1 MHDANPSSRPPVTQF
16 RPLHT
21 RIELDGTTS
30 EAQLTWTSSLELRA
44 SENDV
49 LRAFVRLVSL
59 VTIVDAGEAFCVQ
72 DTSRG
77 GYIWA
82 RAEDHLQN
90 DSYSFVP
97 YQDEIHTGFSIGP
110 GKAIQLH
117 IRDDQIQL
125 IAQAGKATQPGIDA
139 LGQML
144 QDIIRNLN
152 ESDSKDVTQWSQ
164 PSVLNIPSRERP
176 VTLLSNE
183 TQSAQPALLHTWFER
198 TVKDYPQRIAL
209 DFLTSFETEERTRYT
224 YQQVS
229 NSATALA
236 AKLHQAGSKSAATVR
251 TVAVAMGPC
260 PELYISYIAT
270 LKAGLAFCP
279 IPVDAPQD
287 RKDALL
293 ADLNPLVVLVAS
305 DLNGLRTNAEAI
317 SVNSFLEACDVEPEP
332 LSPLSVSE
340 DDAAYILY
348 TSGTTGMPKGVIVSH
363 IAAACTVSALSNH
376 YGFCPPDAPS
386 DQPVRW
392 FQGAAP
398 TFDISLFE
406 IFWTLSTGSTL
417 CCAPRHL
424 TMENIDRVVT
434 TLKADITNV
443 TPSFAS
449 LIDPSS
455 LSGLMVGGETLNTRL
470 LQDFSQYNPKAEDV
484 LAIPKGIY
492 NGYGPTEVTIYS
504 IAQAHV
510 PANQRGSV
518 IGSPLST
525 CGALII
531 NEQTKGLQPVP
542 MGATGELVLTG
553 PQVSRLGYLN
563 RPDETA
569 KAFVDDEKLGR
580 AYRTG
585 DRARIV
591 WNEQGEP
598 VIEFLG
604 RMSDDQVKLSGRRV
618 ELGEIESVLASKVE
632 SVQQT
637 LACVWKPQDGTSG
650 SEKVMSLV
658 VLDPKSTLDFET
670 VKSQCVDAARRHLP
684 DYMRPVRIIQVEALP
699 RSASGK
705 IDRKAAS
712 AYVRSTLQQLP
723 NGDHQ
728 TAETQAEALE
738 NAEDAELEAELVN
751 ILRTIVSDGST
762 VASSLTATTLL
773 IEAGVDSL
781 RAMRFLR
788 DIRKHWPELKHLQ
801 PSLSSLLDPEAS
813 IRSVFF
819 KSASSDKVKVQ
830 DRIADFA
837 SSHLAESLDKL
848 DGISKADVEM
858 VLPATSTQSQ
868 LAVSFAMDQRN
879 YISHT
884 VLPLKANVSSEA
896 LEKAVNAVLERHAIY
911 RCTFVA
917 CDDDLSPFAQ
927 VVLTP
932 GAWRKWTGS
941 SSRVVCRQGSTGNS
955 QQWLDRA
962 HEYLDF
968 GEQKLYHVQIIQD
981 DDDTSAGLLVISM
994 AHCICDGASLEVLQ
1008 SDIARE
1014 YAGLSPLARP
1024 SLYGAVLD
1032 WVSGLSV
1039 ETDKHWKDSLRD
1051 WEALSFHALS
1061 GNNVKTSAP
1070 GISTDYQH
1078 AMVQYTS
1085 DIQWQKLEAKSRKL
1099 GASPLSV
1106 LQASW
1111 SLLLRILSEANT
1123 EDIVFGSVLSGQN
1136 EAVHAPTFSVV
1147 PCRVPLPDQQTIS
1160 ELTNLLISSS
1170 RLAQSRR
1177 NLSFGVFETLPY
1189 NTALALQAYSPP
1201 EAVPG
1206 QSEDAP
1212 WTEVRSPAIRY
1223 DFDIFAEVFP
1233 ATASHNTQSD
1243 TVLFKVTYRD
1253 DALSET
1259 SAQVI
1264 VKQFAALTEK
1274 LLDSQANDLVHALPA
1289 RLHRNLLSAEG
1300 TIPLPTED
1308 PVEKARQEKERVEVL
1323 HAQFENQAAAT
1334 PDLLALSFYQ
1344 SLDASPVNLTYSEL
1358 DARANGLANILR
1370 EEDVE
1375 VIPICMQRSV
1385 ELYVSIL
1392 AILKAGSAW
1401 SPIDETSPIQR
1412 RTSLI
1417 ARTQGKVLLTTTD
1430 CYHLVEP
1437 CLAHESLAGVRVILV
1452 DQYADNKTS
1461 VRPEP
1466 RRSRQGSIGG
1476 QDLAYL
1482 IWTSGTTGEPKGV
1495 MVQHYAAAN
1504 AMRDLQV
1511 QVEHDDKMGQVRT
1524 LQLSAY
1530 SFDVF
1535 VQDLFYTWGLAG
1547 NLISGTRELVLG
1559 TFTEFINKTRPTH
1572 AHLTPSF
1579 GASIDVEEIKGS
1591 TLQFVTFI
1599 GEKLTEDVAEAWAAP
1614 EITTKAYNTYGPAE
1628 NAVVSTM
1635 RQFFGK
1641 SRDQAKAANVGFPL
1655 TPCTAYVV
1663 REVVDPKDTNKKR
1676 WDLVPRYG
1684 VGELALGGAQVA
1696 KGYLNNEAKTTKSFI
1711 QGGEGIDERIYLTGD
1726 MVRLNDHGFE
1736 FLGRNDDL
1744 VKITGI
1750 RIELSEISAACAIV
1764 KDEEPAIEHV
1774 ETLYLPRPEASGG
1787 DTNHKVV
1794 VTFVSVKKEGVDT
1807 AKIRTQ
1813 VFQKAREVLPS
1824 YMVPGHV
1831 VVLDTTMPRTASN
1844 KVDRKALQ
1852 SIYNSSDLNVL
1863 AGRDATATESV
1874 AKVEWSEDQLSVVT
1888 AIAENFHVPLE
1899 PLDPNDSLAGLGF
1912 SSLQVTKLAWT
1923 LRRQMKCTVGVLDL
1937 MRCQTLG
1944 ELVDVVV
1951 RSINKTKDSQQIEK
1965 VPETSWVSSVQDKLT
1980 ESLHGDLR
1988 PSNTS
1993 YILPATP
2000 VQESLL
2006 VETMVEPGAYWSHR
2020 LFDLGHLGEVDTA
2033 RLEAAWTAAASHLD
2047 ILRTVFAPLSQLN
2060 VNDKSAKD
2068 SSSGQW
2074 AREHGVN
2081 AAILQLIVDKPVVRW
2096 TTLQNADAETLA
2108 SLAKQLQLELAPV
2121 SSSNP
2126 PWAVT
2131 FSEGDSKMML
2141 SMHHALHDGESSR
2154 MLLEVVANFYRH
2166 PEQRSTSQA
2175 LQMADG
2181 MKLGLLPSAS
2191 QRDEAY
2197 SAWNKRLNGLVEA
2210 DGPLNAP
2217 FPDLT
2222 GSRQKP
2228 ERTIFSSKA
2237 TIPAELL
2244 KSPAGLPDLPRLVQS
2259 AFGCIL
2265 AAVLELKTVVLGQTV
2280 TQRVLHPD
2288 LGRVVGPAMATL
2300 PFVVRTHASTA
2311 EELWAEMARDASSLS
2326 QLAHSLHPVDIKK
2339 MINEGSGD
2347 SHAPFPALFV
2357 YHPATDG
2364 DDVIDPGLEVFHEYG
2379 QALSLNVEHPMA
2391 LNIFEADSIIELT
2404 GDSRSISQAMLD
2416 LMLEQI
2422 LAQARAMLDN
2432 PKVPLG
2438 QLNNYMGRELVSVVG
2453 ESITLVGTE
2462 IARNPAELVTKQAT
2476 EHPDWIAVEE
2486 IYLEEDSDGDDQ
2498 ITTTTLTY
2506 RELEVLVNAIASKLI
2521 SHAAN
2526 VQPDDVV
2533 ALYLGR
2539 DPKSLAAILAIFKCG
2554 YIYLPIDG
2562 GLPAA
2567 RKQLLVRDANAKLII
2582 TTEDLVGDLNLDSE
2596 SDPPAVFLPEGADE
2610 LNIISAWPDTV
2621 SSQPPATGDGG
2632 YLLYTSG
2639 STGRPKG
2646 VRVTNESLLHYIA
2659 AMTKRLIEANAD
2671 TANLGG
2677 IGKYLNVASR
2687 AFDTHLTSMFAAWHL
2702 GFRSSIGKD
2711 RDGIFASLQQVI
2723 NEVKITHMGSVPS
2736 VLFQLGLRLKDVP
2749 SMRVL
2754 TFGGEKA
2761 SHELFEQL
2769 NTGNPDAALMNFY
2782 GPTEATVGC
2791 MSHIVGHHSNARNLG
2806 LPLPGLEALLL
2817 VSGEGDKKIVARKG
2831 QPGEFCIAG
2840 PQVAVGYLDR
2850 PEENAKGFQY
2860 TTLLG
2865 GGEKRIYRTG
2875 DIMRMMHDG
2884 TVEFLGRR
2892 DQQTKIRGQ
2901 RFEIGEVEAFVKKVV
2916 AEQGSLDVAAAVVE
2930 QRLIGFL
2937 ARKKS
2942 ALLKTEL
2949 DAEPEL
2955 ISHPSQPLQAV
2966 VTAVEQACQQGL
2978 PAFMVPEMAWVSRIP
2993 YLVASGKVDTKL
3005 LIKLGKDFLTSQSE
3019 PQVISDPSTANV
3031 TPLNAAEEEV
3041 VAALEEVVGSTI
3053 IATPTSTIRSLG
3065 IDSLSGMHLLSALKK
3080 RGFVKVSLAD
3090 LVSHSCSVGSIAQAV
3105 GADVTFEKK
3114 SNVSAKELS
3123 LQDLG
3128 QSAQHLKEV
3137 EVAAVLPCLPLQ
3149 SSLVALSRNWLD
3161 SDETSGTGV
3170 PYVTEFNY
3178 QLAPG
3183 TDVAR
3188 WKKVAE
3194 GIVATEAML
3203 RTCFVQREE
3212 DGKVFQVVLES
3223 PPSPLEGD
3231 DTAVAIVSQ
3240 MNSRPPVRLQIAE
3253 NQASGKVIVSLRIHH
3268 ALYDGAAISMLR
3280 SKIEQAY
3287 VDDQGVSSGNQSLST
3302 LQSLAT
3308 HCDLE
3313 DEEIKVIKSSWQT
3326 KLRHARPCR
3335 IGPDLD
3341 ESKEYTMAR
3350 SVRRLAYTATELKAK
3365 LQRGAEPVSI
3375 STAFQ
3380 LATTLCLAHLT
3391 KQKWIV
3397 YGFTMSLR
3405 PLLSHV
3411 AKDINNFVGPCLN
3424 TIVHATELEAA
3435 SETLPHLAERVHQ
3448 THADACQGNM
3458 ALATADKVQRWAGLE
3473 EKLFDSLLTV
3483 NVLPT
3488 DEESTGSKDTPGHME
3503 SLPGK
3508 AKLDMALTI
3517 DIDLH
3522 ADGKIDLMLA
3532 SAGVLTEAQL
3542 DDVSALF
3549 ENIVVNSV
3557 SDASTVQDFASVNY
3571 EAHRLSN
3578 GLTNGEPKKSETRSS
3593 DEGFQAAL
3601 ACVRNTASRLLRLDE
3616 AEIEE
3621 STSLYRLGLDS
3632 INVLPFVKLI
3642 NKSEGIKIT
3651 ANAVIRART
3660 VQGVAD
3666 LVQQAKNKR
3675 GATAIIGHGKNGEL
3689 VQDVSVRQK
3698 SYDQVLQQ
3706 LAGDLLFIATPLQ
3719 EGMLSASMAIA
3730 DQAYT
3735 YTHTMQLSDA
3745 AYAQDAPGFERFY
3758 AAVKDTVQ
3766 ACEILRTRFVFTNN
3780 DEAPWVGLVSPTEQS
3795 DLVNWRISETGVVQL
3810 KIHHALYDAKSIQ
3823 TIWQLLREMYSKR
3836 LESHREVAEDEES
3849 AKYLFRPFARSSR
3862 TAQQGAVSFWSNS
3875 VQDYTYTPV
3884 AFSEESMHASSSFY
3898 FSLSDADLS
3907 ILQAK
3912 CREAHVTP
3920 KSAMQ
3925 LAWAK
3930 VLCETLYEQ
3939 ADVVFGEVITAD
3951 GDDDNVIM
3959 GPTINT
3965 VPLRIKLTSQPG
3977 AASTAKALSELQ
3989 TLGDN
3994 ARGENG
4000 MASLRAIQTSW
4011 RSSRPDGV
4019 DTSAGLFQS
4028 LFVYDGIISSGGDD
4042 LSKGPIVPVR
4052 AKQADTNEGDKSAAY
4067 DDYPL
4072 IVSFRI
4078 RDGKLHGAL
4087 RAKMSDEDVSK
4098 LGSHLEAAL
4107 RYIVS
4112 EDLQG
4117 LALDPTHA
4125 HLANVSK
4132 AKQHTLAKPV
4142 TNGHPNGV
4150 VFEDL
4155 TDKVNAVV
4163 DIVNKVIGNKIRG
4176 KKISHSTRL
4185 VNIGL
4190 DSISAIRFSK
4200 MLRKQMGIHASVFEI
4215 VRGASIYDIAKKSV
4229 SREVNGVG
4237 RRKEEVSALDKS
4249 LKPLVA
4255 DKLGLSKDQIK
4266 SISPVLS
4273 GQRGTLQQWLHGGKR
4288 FFEAP
4293 WAYRIIDESI
4303 DASKATDYWVSL
4315 CQAHDILRTTFVHVG
4330 GSAEL
4335 VQVTLDESVSAAK
4348 RVIIVQDDTI
4358 PIQDLIQKHVRQ
4370 GNTEPSDLRQ
4380 PPARLSFLETSDGKA
4395 VVLRVHHALYDAW
4408 SIKMIQKDLVRL
4420 FDAESIHPVESVRS
4434 AVQEIAKFRQPEA
4447 EQKYWKQHLAGAQD
4461 TVIEAAVQGKAPLG
4475 EHFKAHHADVL
4486 PQDIANILA
4495 DANRAKTRTSVAV
4508 IVAYARALGQ
4518 LTGCSQP
4525 TFGFNYSSRSL
4536 TSANGEDTLDL
4547 TGMSIPTMTVVPLS
4561 VNAEAAALGAV
4572 EDHLAQLS
4580 KFAQADGL
4588 DKLSPKF
4595 NSYINILY
4603 SEEGASS
4610 QTNGAETHVLQRHR
4624 LGEPLASEYFTE
4636 GEPSSITSTVDGL
4649 DTSSLSNNVFYFN
4662 VLVRQNGNINV
4673 DASGT
4678 DDLLSGDDGLVSKF
4692 VERFNAELVK
4702 VIQEE

>member
-1 MHDANPSSRPPVTQF
+1 MQDANASTRPPVTQF

-21 RIELDGTTS
+21 RIELETQP
-30 EAQLTWTSSLELRA
+30 EAQLTWTSSIELRA
-44 SENDV
+44 SEDV
-49 LRAFVRLVSL
+49 ILRAFLRLVAL
-59 VTIVDAGEAFCVQ
+59 VTIVDSGETFCVQ
-72 DTSRG
+72 DTARC
-77 GYIWA
+77 GYIWT
-82 RAEDHLQN
+82 RAGQQN
-90 DSYSFVP
+90 DDHSFVP
-97 YQDEIHTGFSIGP
+97 YRDEIPTDFSIGS
-110 GKAIQLH
+110 GKALQLH
-117 IRDDQIQL
+117 VTDDQIQL
-125 IAQAGKATQPGIDA
+125 KAQAGKVSQPGLDA
-139 LGQML
+139 LGQIL
-144 QDIIRNLN
+144 QDIIRNLS
-152 ESDSKDVTQWSQ
+152 ESGSKDVTRWTQ

-176 VTLLSNE
+176 VSLLPNE
-183 TQSAQPALLHTWFER
+183 SQSAQPALLHHWFEQM
-198 TVKDYPQRIAL
+198 VKDYPQRIAL
-209 DFLTSFETEERTRYT
+209 DFLTNFESEDRTQYT

-229 NSATALA
+229 NAATALA
-236 AKLHQAGSKSAATVR
+236 AKLHQVGSKSDAAVK

-260 PELYISYIAT
+260 PELYTGYIAT

-287 RKDALL
+287 RKNALL
-293 ADLNPLVVLVAS
+293 ADLEPVAVLAAG
-305 DLNGLRTNAEAI
+305 DLDAFRTNAETI
-317 SVNSFLEACDVEPEP
+317 SVSNFLEACNNEPES
-332 LSPLSVSE
+332 LSPVCVSE
-340 DDAAYILY
+340 NDPAYILY

-363 IAAACTVSALSNH
+363 ISASCTVSAFSNH

-386 DQPVRW
+386 DRPVRW

-424 TMENIDRVVT
+424 TMENIDRVLT
-434 TLKADITNV
+434 ALKADITNV

-455 LSGLMVGGETLNTRL
+455 LRGLMVGGETLNTRL
-470 LQDFSQYNPKAEDV
+470 LQDFSQFNPKNEE
-484 LAIPKGIY
+484 IPAVPQGIY

-531 NEQTKGLQPVP
+531 DEQTQGLEPVP

-563 RPDETA
+563 RQEETA

-580 AYRTG
+580 VYRTG

-591 WNEQGEP
+591 WNEQSEP

-658 VLDPKSTLDFET
+658 VLDPKSTVDFEA
-670 VKSQCVDAARRHLP
+670 VKSQCVEAAGRHLP
-684 DYMRPVRIIQVEALP
+684 DYMRPVRIIQVDALP

-705 IDRKAAS
+705 VDRKAAS
-712 AYVRSTLQQLP
+712 AYVRSELQQLP
-723 NGDHQ
+723 NGNHRTAQ
-728 TAETQAEALE
+728 TEEEALE
-738 NAEDAELEAELVN
+738 NAEDAELEAELVDL
-751 ILRTIVSDGST
+751 LRAIVSDDSAA
-762 VASSLTATTLL
+762 ASSLTATSLL

-788 DIRKHWPELKHLQ
+788 DIRKHRPESKHLQ

-813 IRSVFF
+813 VRSVFF
-819 KSASSDKVKVQ
+819 KAASSDEVKVQ

-837 SSHLAESLDKL
+837 SSHLSESLDKL
-848 DGISKADVEM
+848 DGISEADVET

-868 LAVSFAMDQRN
+868 LAVSFAMDRRN

-884 VLPLKANVSSEA
+884 VLQLRSNVSPEA
-896 LEKAVNAVLERHAIY
+896 LEKAVNIVLERHDIY
-911 RCTFVA
+911 RCAFVA

-927 VVLTP
+927 VVLRSD
-932 GAWRKWTGS
+932 AWRKWTGS
-941 SSRVVCRQGSTGNS
+941 SPRVVRQQGSTRDS
-955 QQWLDRA
+955 QQWLNKA

-968 GEQKLYHVQIIQD
+968 GEQRLYHVQIIQD
-981 DDDTSAGLLVISM
+981 DEADSAGLLVISM

-1008 SDIARE
+1008 SDIHRE
-1014 YAGLSPLARP
+1014 YAALSPFARP
-1024 SLYGAVLD
+1024 SLYDIVSD

-1039 ETDKHWKDSLRD
+1039 ETDKYWKDSLKD

-1070 GISTDYQH
+1070 GISTDYEH
-1078 AMVQYTS
+1078 AMVHFTS
-1085 DIQWQKLEAKSRKL
+1085 DIQWQKLEAKSRRL

-1147 PCRVPLPDQQTIS
+1147 PCRVPLPDQQTIG

-1170 RLAQSRR
+1170 RFAQSKR

-1189 NTALALQAYSPP
+1189 NTALALQAYASP
-1201 EAVPG
+1201 EAVSG
-1206 QSEDAP
+1206 QSQDAP
-1212 WTEVRSPAIRY
+1212 WTDVQSLAIRY

-1233 ATASHNTQSD
+1233 MTAVSPSD

-1289 RLHRNLLSAEG
+1289 RLPRDLLSAEG
-1300 TIPLPTED
+1300 TIPIPTED
-1308 PVEKARQEKERVEVL
+1308 PEEKAREEKERVEVL

-1358 DARANGLANILR
+1358 DARANGLANVLR

-1430 CYHLVEP
+1430 SFHLVEP
-1437 CLAHESLAGVRVILV
+1437 CLAHESLAGVRVVLV
-1452 DQYADNKTS
+1452 DQYADNKTP
-1461 VRPEP
+1461 VRAEP
-1466 RRSRQGSIGG
+1466 RRSLQASIAG

-1482 IWTSGTTGEPKGV
+1482 LWTSGTTGEPKGV

-1547 NLISGTRELVLG
+1547 SLISGTRELVLG

-1614 EITTKAYNTYGPAE
+1614 EITRKAYNTYGPAE

-1663 REVVDPKDTNKKR
+1663 REVVDPNDTNKKR

-1696 KGYLNNEAKTTKSFI
+1696 KGYLNNEAKTTKAFI
-1711 QGGEGIDERIYLTGD
+1711 QGGAGIDERIYLTGD

-1764 KDEEPAIEHV
+1764 KDEEPAVEHV

-1787 DTNHKVV
+1787 DANHKVV

-1807 AKIRTQ
+1807 AKIRAQ
-1813 VFQKAREVLPS
+1813 VFQKAREVLPA

-1874 AKVEWSEDQLSVVT
+1874 AKVEWSKDQLSVVT
-1888 AIAENFHVPLE
+1888 AIAENFNVPLE

-1923 LRRQMKCTVGVLDL
+1923 LRRQIKCTVGVLDL

-1951 RSINKTKDSQQIEK
+1951 QSINKTKNSEQTETTPEK
-1965 VPETSWVSSVQDKLT
+1965 SWVSSVQDKLT

-1993 YILPATP
+1993 CILPATP

-2020 LFDLGHLGEVDTA
+2020 LFDLGHLGEVDA
-2033 RLEAAWTAAASHLD
+2033 GRLQAAWTAAASHLD
-2047 ILRTVFAPLSQLN
+2047 ILRTVFAPLSQFT
-2060 VNDKSAKD
+2060 VHDKAAKD
-2068 SSSGQW
+2068 ISTGQW
-2074 AREHGVN
+2074 AREQRVN
-2081 AAILQLIVDKPVVRW
+2081 AAILQLIIDKPIVRW
-2096 TTLQNADAETLA
+2096 TTFQNADAETLA

-2121 SSSNP
+2121 NSANP

-2131 FSEGDSKMML
+2131 FSQGDNKMML

-2154 MLLEVVANFYRH
+2154 MLLEIVAKFYRH
-2166 PEQRSTSQA
+2166 PEQSSTITSQA

-2181 MKLGLLPSAS
+2181 MNLGLLPSVS
-2191 QRDEAY
+2191 QRDQAY
-2197 SAWNKRLNGLVEA
+2197 SAWNKRLSALVET

-2228 ERTIFSSKA
+2228 MRTIFSSK
-2237 TIPAELL
+2237 TTLPTELL
-2244 KSPAGLPDLPRLVQS
+2244 KSSAGLPDLPRLVQS

-2364 DDVIDPGLEVFHEYG
+2364 SDAIDAGLEVFHESG

-2391 LNIFEADSIIELT
+2391 LNIFEADNIIELT
-2404 GDSRSISQAMLD
+2404 GDSRRISQAMLD

-2422 LAQARAMLDN
+2422 LNQARAMLEH
-2432 PKVPLG
+2432 PKKPLG
-2438 QLNNYMGRELVSVVG
+2438 QLNNFMSRELVSVVG
-2453 ESITLVGTE
+2453 EPISLVGTE
-2462 IARNPAELVTKQAT
+2462 IATNPAELVTKQAT

-2486 IYLEEDSDGDDQ
+2486 IYLEEDSDGDDL

-2526 VQPDDVV
+2526 LQPDDVV

-2567 RKQLLVRDANAKLII
+2567 RKQLLVRDANAKLVI

-2596 SDPPAVFLPEGADE
+2596 SDPPAVFLPEGDDE
-2610 LNIISAWPDTV
+2610 LDLISAWPDTV
-2621 SSQPPATGDGG
+2621 SSRPPANGEGG

-2817 VSGEGDKKIVARKG
+2817 VSGEGDEKVVARKG

-2850 PEENAKGFQY
+2850 PEENAKGFQD

-2937 ARKKS
+2937 ARKKG

-2955 ISHPSQPLQAV
+2955 IPHPSQPLQAV
-2966 VTAVEQACQQGL
+2966 ITAVEQACQQGL

-3005 LIKLGKDFLTSQSE
+3005 LIKLGKDFLSSQSE
-3019 PQVISDPSTANV
+3019 PQVINDPSTANV

-3041 VAALEEVVGSTI
+3041 VAALEEVVGSAI

-3065 IDSLSGMHLLSALKK
+3065 IDSLSGMHLLSTLKK
-3080 RGFVKVSLAD
+3080 RGFSKVSLAD

-3105 GADVTFEKK
+3105 GADVTFDQK
-3114 SNVSAKELS
+3114 SNISTKDLS
-3123 LQDLG
+3123 LHDLG
-3128 QSAQHLKEV
+3128 PSAHHLNEADV
-3137 EVAAVLPCLPLQ
+3137 TAVLPCLPLQ

-3161 SDETSGTGV
+3161 SDETSGADV

-3183 TDVAR
+3183 TDVAQWR
-3188 WKKVAE
+3188 RLAE
-3194 GIVATEAML
+3194 EIFSSEAML
-3203 RTCFVQREE
+3203 RTCFFQREE
-3212 DGKVFQVVLES
+3212 DGKVFQVVLKS
-3223 PPSPLEGD
+3223 PPSPFEND
-3231 DTAVAIVSQ
+3231 NTAVGIVSQ
-3240 MNSRPPVRLQIAE
+3240 MNSRPPVRLQIDE
-3253 NQASGKVIVSLRIHH
+3253 SQASGNAIVSLRIHH

-3280 SKIEQAY
+3280 RKIEEAY
-3287 VDDQGVSSGNQSLST
+3287 INGQGVSSDSQSLST

-3308 HCDLE
+3308 HCDLD
-3313 DEEIKVIKSSWQT
+3313 DEEIKTIQSSWQAR
-3326 KLRHARPCR
+3326 LRHARPCR
-3335 IGPDLD
+3335 VGRDPD
-3341 ESKEYTMAR
+3341 ESREYTMAR
-3350 SVRRLAYTATELKAK
+3350 SVRRLAFIATELKTK
-3365 LQRGAEPVSI
+3365 LQQGAEPVSI

-3391 KQKWIV
+3391 KQRSIA

-3424 TIVHATELEAA
+3424 TIVHAIELEAA
-3435 SETLPHLAERVHQ
+3435 SEILPHLAERVNQ
-3448 THADACQGNM
+3448 AHADACQGNM

-3488 DEESTGSKDTPGHME
+3488 DNESIGSKDIPGHME
-3503 SLPGK
+3503 PLPGK

-3532 SAGVLTEAQL
+3532 SAGVLTDAQL
-3542 DDVSALF
+3542 EDVSTLF
-3549 ENIVVNSV
+3549 ENVLANSANN
-3557 SDASTVQDFASVNY
+3557 ASTIQEFASVNY
-3571 EAHRLSN
+3571 EVN
-3578 GLTNGEPKKSETRSS
+3578 GLTDGLPSGVSELPMARPS
-3593 DEGFQAAL
+3593 DEGYQAAL
-3601 ACVRNTASRLLRLDE
+3601 ACVRSTAGRLLRLDE
-3616 AEIEE
+3616 ADIEE

-3642 NKSEGIKIT
+3642 NKSEGVKIT

-3660 VQGVAD
+3660 VQGVAE

-3675 GATAIIGHGKNGEL
+3675 GVTVVNGHSKNGEL
-3689 VQDVSVRQK
+3689 IHENSAGQK

-3735 YTHTMQLSDA
+3735 YTHTMQLSDTA
-3745 AYAQDAPGFERFY
+3745 HAQDSPDFERFY
-3758 AAVKDTVQ
+3758 AAVRDTVQ

-3795 DLVNWRISETGVVQL
+3795 DLVNWYVSETGLVQL
-3810 KIHHALYDAKSIQ
+3810 RIHHALYDAKSIQ
-3823 TIWQLLREMYSKR
+3823 TIWQLFREMYAKR
-3836 LESHREVAEDEES
+3836 LVGHLESGEDEES
-3849 AKYLFRPFARSSR
+3849 TKYLFRPFARSSR
-3862 TAQQGAVSFWSNS
+3862 IAQQGAVSFWSNT
-3875 VQDYTYTPV
+3875 VQDYTYTPA
-3884 AFSEESMHASSSFY
+3884 AFSDESMHASSSFY
-3898 FSLSDADLS
+3898 FSLSDTDLS
-3907 ILQAK
+3907 KLQAK

-3930 VLCETLYEQ
+3930 VLCETLYKQ
-3939 ADVVFGEVITAD
+3939 ADVVFGEVITANG
-3951 GDDDNVIM
+3951 GDNDAIV

-3965 VPLRIKLTSQPG
+3965 VPLRARLTGQPG
-3977 AASTAKALSELQ
+3977 ASSIEKALSELQ

-4000 MASLRAIQTSW
+4000 MVSLRAIQTSW

-4028 LFVYDGIISSGGDD
+4028 LFVYDGIITSGGDGS
-4042 LSKGPIVPVR
+4042 SKGPIVPVG
-4052 AKQADTNEGDKSAAY
+4052 AKTPASTNDSIKSAAY

-4078 RDGKLHGAL
+4078 RDGELHGAL
-4087 RAKMSDEDVSK
+4087 RAKMSDEDVGK
-4098 LGSHLEAAL
+4098 LGGQLEAAL

-4117 LALDPTHA
+4117 SALDPTHA
-4125 HLANVSK
+4125 HLANVPK
-4132 AKQHTLAKPV
+4132 AKEHLPAKPV
-4142 TNGHPNGV
+4142 INGHTNGVDSEG
-4150 VFEDL
+4150 F
-4155 TDKVNAVV
+4155 TDKVDAIV
-4163 DIVNKVIGNKIRG
+4163 DIVKKVIGNKIKG
-4176 KKISHSTRL
+4176 KEISSNTRL

-4215 VRGASIYDIAKKSV
+4215 VRGASVYDIAKKSV
-4229 SREVNGVG
+4229 SREVNGV
-4237 RRKEEVSALDKS
+4237 KKSKDEVPVLDKS
-4249 LKPLVA
+4249 LKPVVA
-4255 DKLGLSKDQIK
+4255 DKLSLSESQIK

-4293 WAYRIIDESI
+4293 WAYRIVDESI
-4303 DASKATDYWVSL
+4303 GSSKVTDYWTSL
-4315 CQAHDILRTTFVHVG
+4315 CQAHDILRTTFVHTG
-4330 GSAEL
+4330 GSAGL
-4335 VQVTLDESVSAAK
+4335 VQVTLDESVSAAN
-4348 RVIIVQDDTI
+4348 RVNIVQDATI
-4358 PIQDLIQKHVRQ
+4358 SIQELIQKHVRQ
-4370 GNTEPSDLRQ
+4370 SNAEPSDLRE
-4380 PPARLSFLETSDGKA
+4380 PPARLSFLEASDGKA

-4420 FDAESIHPVESVRS
+4420 FDAESIQPVESVQS

-4475 EHFKAHHADVL
+4475 QHFKAHHADVL
-4486 PQDIANILA
+4486 PQDIANTLA
-4495 DANRAKTRTSVAV
+4495 DDNRARTRTSVAV

-4518 LTGCSQP
+4518 LTGRSQP

-4536 TSANGEDTLDL
+4536 TSADGEHTLDL

-4561 VNAEAAALGAV
+4561 VNVDAALDSV

-4580 KFAQADGL
+4580 KFAQADSL
-4588 DKLSPKF
+4588 DKVAPKF

-4603 SEEGASS
+4603 SEEVAGS
-4610 QTNGAETHVLQRHR
+4610 QVNDTKTHILQRHR
-4624 LGEPLASEYFTE
+4624 LGEPLASEYFTK
-4636 GEPSSITSTVDGL
+4636 GEPSPITSTVDGL
-4649 DTSSLSNNVFYFN
+4649 DTSSMNDNVFYFN
-4662 VLVRQNGNINV
+4662 VLVRQNGNINM

-4678 DDLLSGDDGLVSKF
+4678 EDLLIGDDGLVSKF